1 MPPSGNIAGLLS
13 VPLSA
18 AAVLGMAALFAL
30 KDPLWPPAIAE
41 LAARTASIWFKPSE
55 ALHRAAQPAA
65 SREAGTAS
73 PTTDTPQA
81 PSRPEA
87 AFLVPPLS
95 WSHLQI
101 EAALMECLNV
111 LAPISAEIVPLA
123 PLAYGGCGTPAPVL
137 LRSLGGKDKV
147 TLDPPLLVNCPIVA
161 ALNRWL
167 ERKVQPADRA
177 AFGSP
182 VAKIMASS
190 YACRTPYNLPGDRL
204 SQHAFANAVDLSI
217 FVLADG
223 RSISL
228 TKGWGPAK
236 RDLVATAKPRLVPIV
251 AKDGEAPREVKGDA
265 GKKEPAPAKVAG
277 AESAVVVKASATE
290 KIGAA
295 EPDSAPA
302 KLEAAPAPDPL
313 STPQAK
319 FLRQAHQGA
328 CETFSTVLGPETND
342 VHRTHLHLDLQER
355 KALKVCH

>member
-1 MPPSGNIAGLLS
+1 LS
-13 VPLSA
+13 VPLTA
-18 AAVLGMAALFAL
+18 AAVLGMGVLFAL
-30 KDPLWPPAIAE
+30 KDPLWPHAVAE

-55 ALHRAAQPAA
+55 AMHQAGEQPGSREGGAA
-65 SREAGTAS
+65 SPA
-73 PTTDTPQA
+73 TDNEQA

-101 EAALMECLNV
+101 EASLMECLNV
-111 LAPISAEIVPLA
+111 LAPINAEIVPLA

-147 TLDPPLLVNCPIVA
+147 TLDPPLLVNCPVVA

-167 ERKVQPADRA
+167 ERKVQPAARA

-190 YACRTPYNLPGDRL
+190 YACRTPYNLPSDRL

-236 RDLVATAKPRLVPIV
+236 RDLIAAAKPKLVPVV
-251 AKDGEAPREVKGDA
+251 AKDGEDGREEKGDA
-265 GKKEPAPAKVAG
+265 GKKEPAPGKVAG
-277 AESAVVVKASATE
+277 AESAVVVKASATQ
-290 KIGAA
+290 KMDAA
-295 EPDSAPA
+295 NPDSAPA
-302 KLEAAPAPDPL
+302 EPEAAPAPDPL
-313 STPQAK
+313 STPQAR

-328 CETFSTVLGPETND
+328 CDTFSTVLGPEAND

-355 KALKVCH
+355 DARRVCR